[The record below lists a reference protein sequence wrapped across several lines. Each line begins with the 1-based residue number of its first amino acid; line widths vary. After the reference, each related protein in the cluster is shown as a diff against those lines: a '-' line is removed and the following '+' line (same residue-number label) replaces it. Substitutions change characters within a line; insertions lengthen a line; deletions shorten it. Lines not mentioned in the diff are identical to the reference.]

1 MVGVIQLPHYRTIA
15 LSNYCTA
22 FEIPATCARI
32 ANVSDIGIVIVNYNT
47 RDRLR
52 DCLRSLQASRGV
64 SFVAFVVDNGSPD
77 GSAAMVRA
85 EFPHVQLIESQ
96 VNGGY
101 SYANNLALR
110 QILALDPAPPFALLL
125 NPDTVVPSDALA
137 QMCAFFAAHPDAGIV
152 GPKLVMADGKLDN
165 ACRRSFPSPELSIYH
180 VLGLDDRFPKSK
192 RFARYEMTFLD
203 ENEMTEV
210 DSVVGAFMMLRTE
223 TLCQAGLLDES
234 YFMYGEDLDLALR
247 IKKRGWKV
255 YYYPAVQVLHYKRE
269 ASRHSERAPY
279 EFWRAGYLFYKKHYA
294 DKTALPLCALIVS
307 GLAVK
312 GGFKLVREML
322 HSLPPAPNAS
332 EIYP

>member
-1 MVGVIQLPHYRTIA
+1 M
-15 LSNYCTA
+15 
-22 FEIPATCARI
+22 
-32 ANVSDIGIVIVNYNT
+32 SDIGIVIVNYNT

-52 DCLRSLQASRGV
+52 NCLKSLQASRGASSV
-64 SFVAFVVDNGSPD
+64 LFVVDNGSPD

-85 EFPHVQLIESQ
+85 EFPNAQLIESQ

-101 SYANNLALR
+101 SYGNNLGLR
-110 QILALDPAPPFALLL
+110 RILALTPTPPFTLLL
-125 NPDTVVPSDALA
+125 NPDTVLPPDALA
-137 QMCAFFAAHPDAGIV
+137 RMCDFFAAHPEAGIA
-152 GPKLVMADGKLDN
+152 GPKLVMANGELDK

-203 ENEMTEV
+203 ENQVAEV

-223 TLCQAGLLDES
+223 TLRQVGLLDET

-255 YYYPAVQVLHYKRE
+255 YYNPAVQVLHYKRE
-269 ASRHSERAPY
+269 ASRHSARAPY
-279 EFWRAGYLFYKKHYA
+279 EFWRAGYIFYKQHYA
-294 DKTALPLCALIVS
+294 DKTALPLRALIML
-307 GLAVK
+307 GLALK
-312 GGFKLVREML
+312 GGTQLVREMMRP
-322 HSLPPAPNAS
+322 LPPCPNAS

>member
-1 MVGVIQLPHYRTIA
+1 M
-15 LSNYCTA
+15 
-22 FEIPATCARI
+22 
-32 ANVSDIGIVIVNYNT
+32 SDLGIVIVNYNT

-52 DCLRSLQASRGV
+52 DCLTSLQASRGV
-64 SFVAFVVDNGSPD
+64 SFVVFVVDNDSPD

-85 EFPHVQLIESQ
+85 EFPQVQLIESKI
-96 VNGGY
+96 NGGY
-101 SYANNLALR
+101 PYANNLALR
-110 QILALDPAPPFALLL
+110 QVLALDPAPPFALLL
-125 NPDTVVPSDALA
+125 NPDTVLPPDALA
-137 QMCAFFAAHPDAGIV
+137 QMLAFFAAHPDVGIA

-203 ENEMTEV
+203 ENETTEV

-223 TLCQAGLLDES
+223 TLRQAGLLDES

-247 IKKRGWKV
+247 IKQRGWKV

-279 EFWRAGYLFYKKHYA
+279 EFWRAGYIFYKKHYA
-294 DKTALPLCALIVS
+294 DKTPMLLRALIVC
-307 GLAVK
+307 GLAMK
-312 GGFKLVREML
+312 GGMKLVREML
-322 HSLPPAPNAS
+322 RPLPPSPNAS
-332 EIYP
+332 EIYS